1 MVTKL
6 LTLNG
11 EDQLCLPDSAVL
23 TVARVMHSLQCT
35 AHAHAQISVLKA
47 RRQEHDFSFHKPGCK
62 ERAKLVCQWQAVTL
76 FHVQSNGCIATK
88 FTDTHFSYKSQFAYA
103 HKLHVKAATCDTP
116 CWTGHIQASSTQD
129 PITGGQ
135 GTGLFLPASRGQT
148 NSKCCRKT
156 EHLRRGQRRGAFTM
170 DKGARLGQN

>member
-1 MVTKL
+1 MAKT
-6 LTLNG
+6 NG
-11 EDQLCLPDSAVL
+11 GADRCS
-23 TVARVMHSLQCT
+23 C
-35 AHAHAQISVLKA
+35 HAQFAMRSPCACTDFSAKS
-47 RRQEHDFSFHKPGCK
+47 QEAGTRFSFHKPGCK

-76 FHVQSNGCIATK
+76 FHVQCNGCIATK

-135 GTGLFLPASRGQT
+135 GTRLFLPASRGQM
-148 NSKCCRKT
+148 KCCRKT